1 MIVSFTDFSFLILFC
16 AKNFVILCYHCCY
29 LISLSHKKTDLN
41 PILLSKKKICI
52 SPNSEEII
60 ATYDLYGHMHN
71 AFDAGDI
78 HYKGKGK
85 GVGPWN

>member
-1 MIVSFTDFSFLILFC
+1 
-16 AKNFVILCYHCCY
+16 
-29 LISLSHKKTDLN
+29 LN

-71 AFDAGDI
+71 DFDAGDI

-85 GVGPWN
+85 GVGPWKLRLFWACKMAHQ